1 MSQPHQDTLPDETLE
16 GSGASGAVKRK
27 NSPREELIEW
37 IKAILFAA
45 VIVGVLFGF
54 FIKPVE
60 VIGSSM
66 VPTLHSQDR
75 LIVWKFCYEPQNGDP
90 VILSEN
96 TGLDE
101 ALVKRVIAV
110 AGQTV
115 DIDPDG
121 AVLVDGQRLEETYI
135 AEPIDDAH
143 RGDWE
148 YPVTVPEG
156 CIFVMGD
163 NRNASTDSRFYSV
176 GFVDTD
182 EVIGK
187 VVLRILP
194 LNAIGLVH

>member
-1 MSQPHQDTLPDETLE
+1 MSEQEKLPRER
-16 GSGASGAVKRK
+16 GAAAGAK
-27 NSPREELIEW
+27 NSPKEELIEW

-66 VPTLHSQDR
+66 VPTLHSGDR
-75 LIVWKFCYEPQNGDP
+75 LIVWKFCYEPQSGDP

-115 DIDPDG
+115 DIDEDG
-121 AVLVDGQRLEETYI
+121 AVLVDGQRLEEDYI
-135 AEPIDDAH
+135 AGLIDAGH
-143 RGDWE
+143 RGDWT

-163 NRNASTDSRFYSV
+163 NRNASTDSRFDSV

-194 LNAIGLVH
+194 LDSIGVIH

>member
-1 MSQPHQDTLPDETLE
+1 MGQQQNGLSYEEMDEEGMALPDGEKKKSVRAE
-16 GSGASGAVKRK
+16 V
-27 NSPREELIEW
+27 IEW
-37 IKAILFAA
+37 LKAIVAA
-45 VIVGVLFGF
+45 SVIVAVLFGF

-66 VPTLHSQDR
+66 SPTLTNGDR
-75 LIVWKFCYEPQNGDP
+75 LIVWKFLYEPKNGDP

-115 DIDPDG
+115 DIDG
-121 AVLVDGQRLEETYI
+121 EGRVVVDGELLEEGYI
-135 AEPIDDAH
+135 METIAPST
-143 RGDWE
+143 RGDHD

-156 CIFVMGD
+156 CVFVLGD
-163 NRNASTDSRFYSV
+163 NRNHSTDSRFEPVS
-176 GFVDTD
+176 FVDKD
-182 EVIGK
+182 EIIGK

-194 LNAIGLVH
+194 MDSIGIIR

>member
-1 MSQPHQDTLPDETLE
+1 MNLKRKRHSYEETEGLPLPD
-16 GSGASGAVKRK
+16 G
-27 NSPREELIEW
+27 EEKKSVRAEVIEW
-37 IKAILFAA
+37 LKAIVAA
-45 VIVGVLFGF
+45 SVIVAVLFGF

-66 VPTLHSQDR
+66 SPTLTNGDR
-75 LIVWKFCYEPQNGDP
+75 LIVWKFLYEPKNGDP

-115 DIDPDG
+115 DIDSSG
-121 AVLVDGQRLEETYI
+121 TVIVDGQPLEEGYI
-135 AEPIDDAH
+135 MEPIAPST
-143 RGDWE
+143 RGDHD

-163 NRNASTDSRFYSV
+163 NRNRSTDSRFSEV
-176 GFVDTD
+176 SFVDKD

-194 LNAIGLVH
+194 VDSIGFIH